1 MLMDDLLLCIYDVV
15 KDQHFDKIKSLSKKI
30 KVTESMDS
38 FVLKG
43 FFNAEASNDALNSLL
58 SAWKNSTCTSEEL
71 AALILGASYAS
82 SKQREHESTELVWT
96 GPDSNLFPVRRSEQ
110 VLLDIINSAKETLFI
125 VSFVLVNIP
134 NVEQALRQAIA
145 RGVQVRML
153 LESEDKESSSVFLKT
168 LERLHTNI
176 PNIQLYIWPRENR
189 EKYQSGFARVHAKC
203 AVADRRGAFIT
214 SANLTEAALD
224 RNIEMGIN
232 IEGGSIPADI
242 CSQLNSMINS
252 KEILPYTSSVFVNK
266 NIPELTDKNTI
277 NLDDAPKV
285 LEEGEPVRIEFEN
298 QKTGFKDVREFI
310 KCDSNQGKP
319 KAGTLVII
327 SFDGKLYL
335 GNYRW
340 NKQQNITDG
349 QQYYLV
355 TVKGFGPTEKIKINE
370 SEWLDFM
377 PLAMEVI

>member
-1 MLMDDLLLCIYDVV
+1 MDDLLLCIYDVV

-58 SAWKNSTCTSEEL
+58 SAWKNSSCTSEEL

-125 VSFVLVNIP
+125 VSFVLVKIP
-134 NVEQALRQAIA
+134 NVEQALKQAIA

-153 LESEDKESSSVFLKT
+153 LESEDKESSNVFLKT

-176 PNIQLYIWPRENR
+176 PSIHLYIWPRENR

-214 SANLTEAALD
+214 SANLTESALD

-232 IEGGSIPADI
+232 IEGGSIPEDI
-242 CSQLNSMINS
+242 YNQLNSMINS
-252 KEILPYTSSVFVNK
+252 KEI
-266 NIPELTDKNTI
+266 I
-277 NLDDAPKV
+277 
-285 LEEGEPVRIEFEN
+285 R
-298 QKTGFKDVREFI
+298 
-310 KCDSNQGKP
+310 
-319 KAGTLVII
+319 
-327 SFDGKLYL
+327 YL
-335 GNYRW
+335 
-340 NKQQNITDG
+340 
-349 QQYYLV
+349 
-355 TVKGFGPTEKIKINE
+355 
-370 SEWLDFM
+370 
-377 PLAMEVI
+377 

>member
-1 MLMDDLLLCIYDVV
+1 MDDLLRCIYDVV
-15 KDQHFDKIKSLSKKI
+15 KGQHFDKIKSLSKKI
-30 KVTESMDS
+30 KVTESIDS

-58 SAWKNSTCTSEEL
+58 SAWKNSSCTSEEL
-71 AALILGASYAS
+71 AAMILGASYAL

-110 VLLDIINSAKETLFI
+110 VLLDIINSAQQTLFV

-134 NVEQALRQAIA
+134 NVEQALKQAIT

-176 PNIQLYIWPRENR
+176 PNIQLYVWPRENR

-252 KEILPYTSSVFVNK
+252 KEIIPYTQSVMTIKKSSNLTGKSV
-266 NIPELTDKNTI
+266 ISLGEAPE
-277 NLDDAPKV
+277 A
-285 LEEGEPVRIEFEN
+285 LEKSEYVSIEFDN

-310 KCDSNQGKP
+310 RCDSNQGKP
-319 KAGTLVII
+319 KAGSLVII
-327 SFDGKLYL
+327 SFAGKLYL

-355 TVKGFGPTEKIKINE
+355 TLKGFGSTEKVKINE